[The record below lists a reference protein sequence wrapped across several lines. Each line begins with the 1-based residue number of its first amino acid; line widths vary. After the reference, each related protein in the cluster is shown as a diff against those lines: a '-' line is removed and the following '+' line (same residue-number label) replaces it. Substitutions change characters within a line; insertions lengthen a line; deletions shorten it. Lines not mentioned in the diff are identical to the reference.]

1 MTGTSEQRIA
11 EALERIDGNLGRI
24 ADVLEEGGL
33 NDIADAFTIIAM
45 AVTGMEPELEDE
57 DLPEHLGRALPVG
70 LVRAAGR
77 GTIRDWPC

>member
-45 AVTGMEPELEDE
+45 ARG
-57 DLPEHLGRALPVG
+57 LGHGART
-70 LVRAAGR
+70 RGR
-77 GTIRDWPC
+77 

>member
-1 MTGTSEQRIA
+1 MTGTGEERIA

-45 AVTGMEPELEDE
+45 AISGMEPEDD
-57 DLPEHLGRALPVG
+57 DLPEH
-70 LVRAAGR
+70 
-77 GTIRDWPC
+77 

>member
-24 ADVLEEGGL
+24 ADVLEEGRL

-45 AVTGMEPELEDE
+45 AVSGMEPELEDD
-57 DLPEHLGRALPVG
+57 DLPEH
-70 LVRAAGR
+70 
-77 GTIRDWPC
+77 

>member
-1 MTGTSEQRIA
+1 MTGTSEGRIA

-45 AVTGMEPELEDE
+45 AITGMEPGLEDE
-57 DLPEHLGRALPVG
+57 DLPEH
-70 LVRAAGR
+70 
-77 GTIRDWPC
+77 

>member
-1 MTGTSEQRIA
+1 MTGTSEGRIA

-45 AVTGMEPELEDE
+45 AITGMEPELEDE
-57 DLPEHLGRALPVG
+57 DLPEH
-70 LVRAAGR
+70 
-77 GTIRDWPC
+77 

>member
-1 MTGTSEQRIA
+1 MTGTSDGRIA
-11 EALERIDGNLGRI
+11 EALERIDGNLERI

-57 DLPEHLGRALPVG
+57 DL
-70 LVRAAGR
+70 R
-77 GTIRDWPC
+77 GH

>member
-11 EALERIDGNLGRI
+11 EALERIDGNLERT

-45 AVTGMEPELEDE
+45 AVSGMEPGLDDD
-57 DLPEHLGRALPVG
+57 DLPEH
-70 LVRAAGR
+70 
-77 GTIRDWPC
+77 

>member
-45 AVTGMEPELEDE
+45 AVSGMEPELEVD
-57 DLPEHLGRALPVG
+57 DLPEH
-70 LVRAAGR
+70 
-77 GTIRDWPC
+77 

>member
-1 MTGTSEQRIA
+1 MTGTSEGRIA

-45 AVTGMEPELEDE
+45 TITGMEPGLEDE
-57 DLPEHLGRALPVG
+57 DLPEH
-70 LVRAAGR
+70 
-77 GTIRDWPC
+77 

>member
-1 MTGTSEQRIA
+1 MTGTDEGRIA

-45 AVTGMEPELEDE
+45 AVTVTGTEPGLEDE
-57 DLPEHLGRALPVG
+57 DLPER
-70 LVRAAGR
+70 
-77 GTIRDWPC
+77 